1 MSGTAML
8 SLFHLPRP
16 ARIDVHAETVVLTQE
31 ASHRTEVSLQQHSLQ
46 QALTELVG
54 PVRHALRAD
63 VVVSVSHTRLFV
75 LPFSAAL
82 SSEARWNAYAA
93 SRFEDLFGE
102 VADGW
107 SLRVVAERPGRPR
120 LVAALPMGLMRTLES
135 LLDRRLRSVRIDSLT
150 WLDEMRR
157 RESGYTGALV
167 DVGAQQALVA
177 LMIDG
182 SLHRLRLRRMT
193 PSLEE
198 LRAALTVEWAALG
211 RSDVLPALAIAPG
224 DVLDTSDSAELRALA
239 PRLIR
244 LH

>member
-1 MSGTAML
+1 MFSST
-8 SLFHLPRP
+8 SS
-16 ARIDVHAETVVLTQE
+16 RIEVRADTVVLTQD
-31 ASHRTEVSLQQHSLQ
+31 AARRSEVSLQERSLHE
-46 QALTELVG
+46 AITELVQ

-63 VVVSVSHTRLFV
+63 VIVNVSHTRLFV

-82 SSEARWNAYAA
+82 SSEARWSAYAT

-102 VADGW
+102 GAEAW
-107 SLRVVAERPGRPR
+107 SLRVVVERPGRPR
-120 LVAALPMGLMRTLES
+120 LVAALPMGLMRTLEG
-135 LLDRRLRSVRIDSLT
+135 LLERRLRSVRIDSLLR
-150 WLDEMRR
+150 LDDLRR
-157 RESGYTGALV
+157 REAGYTGALV
-167 DVGAQQALVA
+167 DVGAQHALVA

-193 PSLEE
+193 PSLDE

-211 RSDVLPALAIAPG
+211 RRDALPALAIAPG
-224 DVLDTSDSAELRALA
+224 DVLDSSDGTPLRALA